1 MLKNINYKDDP
12 LYNEKITNSSSYDE
26 LEFIWKTGE
35 HCKNCD
41 DCKERDGVIKTYKG
55 WEEIGMPFSKI
66 LACAP
71 NNECDCAMHAIDDY
85 GHEDIFGNKYE
96 VEYFDMDG
104 NKVKFDDENQRT
116 HIGYSDGNNIYRL
129 DDNNK
134 QYIAKDINMV
144 IEEDYAGNQDTSNC
158 GD

>member
-1 MLKNINYKDDP
+1 MPIKNINYKDDP
-12 LYNEKITNSSSYDE
+12 LYNEKINNSSSYDE

-35 HCKNCD
+35 HCNNCD

-71 NNECDCAMHAIDDY
+71 NNECDCAMYAIENY
-85 GHEDIFGNKYE
+85 GHKDLYGNKYE

-116 HIGYSDGNNIYRL
+116 HRGYSDENNVYRL
-129 DDNNK
+129 DDNNR
-134 QYIAKDINMV
+134 QYIGKDPSK
-144 IEEDYAGNQDTSNC
+144 IEKTLRDTKMDNETEH
-158 GD
+158 